1 MAGSFHMRR
10 DLMAIGVLVVGA
22 IIGGFLSV
30 RPPAL
35 TSDADLRK
43 RFNERREAFDSLA
56 TLAIADTQLVG
67 LGAGAIYVR
76 DSTAQNRRLSEQEVL
91 ASGRS
96 GFRRLL
102 QRAGLPALSRERDG
116 GAIWFVVESHDGS
129 RKGYVHSRKPL
140 QPVLSTLDAANQ
152 NGYVEIGPG
161 WFLFLQAA
169 D

>member
-102 QRAGLPALSRERDG
+102 Q
-116 GAIWFVVESHDGS
+116 
-129 RKGYVHSRKPL
+129 
-140 QPVLSTLDAANQ
+140 
-152 NGYVEIGPG
+152 
-161 WFLFLQAA
+161 
-169 D
+169 